1 MKVQWLMGVS
11 FLGLVA
17 CSSGQGN
24 VTFTAYG
31 EDFIEKEIPAAAFED
46 GWSVRYDKF
55 LVKLGELKVANR
67 EGEVA
72 AEQAPAKVYDV
83 HRPGPVNVASFTDL
97 ASEEWDAV
105 SYAIA
110 PAADATAGN
119 ADAEDVTRMN
129 TQGWSVYVEGTATK
143 GTVTKRF
150 RWGFPTNTLYERCQN
165 EDIGTGVTVPKGGTE
180 TVQLTLHGDHLFFDD
195 LQSPEAK
202 MRFDAIAAADS
213 IGIVGPD
220 GEVTLEELGTVDLT
234 SLPANQYGTGGA
246 GSVRTLRDFVTALVR
261 TVGHYRG
268 EGECSPRVR

>member
-1 MKVQWLMGVS
+1 MKQWLMGVS
-11 FLGLVA
+11 CLGLMA

-24 VTFTAYG
+24 VAFTAYG
-31 EDFIEKEIPAAAFED
+31 EDFIEKEIPASAFED
-46 GWSVRYDKF
+46 GWTVRYTKF
-55 LVKLGELKVANR
+55 LVKLGELKVANQ

-83 HRPGPVNVASFTDL
+83 HRPGPVSVAAFNDL

-110 PAADATAGN
+110 PATDATAGN

-129 TQGWSVYVEGTATK
+129 TEGWSVYVEGTATK
-143 GTVTKRF
+143 GAASKRF
-150 RWGFPTNTLYERCQN
+150 RWGFPTNTLYERCEN
-165 EDIGTGVTVPKGGTE
+165 EDIGSGVTVPKGGTE
-180 TVQLTLHGDHLFFDD
+180 TVQLTIHGDHLFFDD
-195 LQSPEAK
+195 LQSPDAK

-213 IGIVGPD
+213 TGVVGPD
-220 GEVTLEELGTVDLT
+220 GEVTLDELGLVDLT
-234 SLPANQYGTGGA
+234 TLPTNQYGTGGA